1 MLAVKNIFRNKIR
14 SGLTMLGVGL
24 GVALFVT
31 VTSYSR
37 NLKDQLQDTVTK
49 HFDLIIQAK
58 GASSPLASRLTPTE
72 YRQLEKIKGIEA
84 LPSIVIGA
92 IKTKKNPYFLIAGIS
107 SLEPLLNSLVV
118 IDGRVFDPGR
128 KELLLGRRA
137 MRRLHLQKGDTL
149 DLADQETFTIVGSYT
164 TGSRFFDKGA
174 VLPLPAARRLLK
186 RGDDINLALAL
197 ITPGHRP
204 ADVAEAIR
212 RAVPSVSPLKSKDLL
227 GEIRLFQVIDQFA
240 WGLSSIALI
249 IACVFVINTLTM
261 SVYERTREIGILM
274 AVGWSRWMI
283 TRIILVES
291 ILLCL
296 AGGLA
301 GVGLG
306 LMFLFLFNLS
316 NVTGLDWVAAAISPV
331 TMGQSMVLAVLMGVV
346 SALYPVLVASRLSP
360 AQAIRF
366 E

>member
-1 MLAVKNIFRNKIR
+1 
-14 SGLTMLGVGL
+14 
-24 GVALFVT
+24 
-31 VTSYSR
+31 
-37 NLKDQLQDTVTK
+37 
-49 HFDLIIQAK
+49 
-58 GASSPLASRLTPTE
+58 
-72 YRQLEKIKGIEA
+72 
-84 LPSIVIGA
+84 
-92 IKTKKNPYFLIAGIS
+92 
-107 SLEPLLNSLVV
+107 
-118 IDGRVFDPGR
+118 
-128 KELLLGRRA
+128 
-137 MRRLHLQKGDTL
+137 MRRLHLREGDTL
-149 DLADQETFTIVGSYT
+149 DLADQEAFTIVGSYT

-306 LMFLFLFNLS
+306 LVFLFLFNLS
-316 NVTGLDWVAAAISPV
+316 NITGLDWGRRQFRRSPW
-331 TMGQSMVLAVLMGVV
+331 
-346 SALYPVLVASRLSP
+346 ASLWCWRY
-360 AQAIRF
+360 
-366 E
+366 